1 MLIPLL
7 RMILDQ
13 HVFFTFATRIIIHF
27 SSSLSYNI
35 LIIFFIFIRSATPR
49 GTPSER
55 RSSGSG
61 FSFRLNERAEKR
73 KEVADALLKP
83 C

>member
-1 MLIPLL
+1 MFFLHLL
-7 RMILDQ
+7 QEYSFIVSHL
-13 HVFFTFATRIIIHF
+13 F
-27 SSSLSYNI
+27 LK
-35 LIIFFIFIRSATPR
+35 IIFFILIRSATPR
-49 GTPSER
+49 GTLSER

>member
-7 RMILDQ
+7 RMTLDQ
-13 HVFFTFATRIIIHF
+13 HFIFYICYKNNHSFF
-27 SSSLSYNI
+27 LNSYNI
-35 LIIFFIFIRSATPR
+35 LIIFFIFIRSATPH